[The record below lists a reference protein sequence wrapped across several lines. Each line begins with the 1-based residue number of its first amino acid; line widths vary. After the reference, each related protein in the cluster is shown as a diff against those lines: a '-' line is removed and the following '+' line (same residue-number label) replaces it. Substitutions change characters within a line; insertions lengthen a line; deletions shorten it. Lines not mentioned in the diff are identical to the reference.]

1 MVAKKII
8 KVAVIV
14 IIIIIIAVIIVII
27 IITVVIVSC
36 RSNYISYFPYF
47 PFYEAMFF
55 TLCLW
60 ILMPSFA
67 FKEFGSLFQTIGAKY
82 ESASCP

>member
-8 KVAVIV
+8 KVAVTV
-14 IIIIIIAVIIVII
+14 IIIIAAIIVII

-47 PFYEAMFF
+47 SFY
-55 TLCLW
+55 
-60 ILMPSFA
+60 
-67 FKEFGSLFQTIGAKY
+67 
-82 ESASCP
+82 